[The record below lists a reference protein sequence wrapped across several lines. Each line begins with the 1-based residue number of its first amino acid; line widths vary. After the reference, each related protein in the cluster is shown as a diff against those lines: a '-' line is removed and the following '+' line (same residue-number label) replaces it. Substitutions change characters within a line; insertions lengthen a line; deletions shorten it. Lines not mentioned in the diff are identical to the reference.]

1 MLSESIIVSIIGAL
15 GTIIAAYVG
24 AGYVSKTINKT
35 AEAYFFNYS
44 EKGRDLHD
52 VLKKAKNSIVIIA
65 NCGDNLLH
73 EYSKKLRTYMKN
85 GVSIKF
91 LLIDYSHFTIMDNY
105 TAQRN
110 DHTPLEASI
119 KELKTLKAEY
129 PSSLNIRVFDS
140 ILTSSYIGVDLEKD
154 PISNSWPKNS
164 ILQIMPYHY
173 HVTPKDSPITFLT
186 PKDHVH
192 FGCIVNCVEDIWNN
206 SKTVEDLES
215 IISHAQ
221 CN

>member
-91 LLIDYSHFTIMDNY
+91 VLIDYSHFTIMDNY

-173 HVTPKDSPITFLT
+173 HVSPKDSPITFLRQ
-186 PKDHVH
+186 KIMFILDASL
-192 FGCIVNCVEDIWNN
+192 IA
-206 SKTVEDLES
+206 SKIYGITVKLLK
-215 IISHAQ
+215 I
-221 CN
+221 